1 MADNF
6 PEKLSGIGEAH
17 TVSILR

>member
-6 PEKLSGIGEAH
+6 PEELSGTGEAH
-17 TVSILR
+17 TVSMFR